1 MVEDLLWNALE
12 DLSREFPTYQ
22 AEPLVQEV
30 EAIFAEGTDHLSGR
44 LQNSP
49 ELSRM
54 VNWLK
59 EVGPARVNGDLLNPL
74 EKQLTFHPENLDG
87 EVGEEYHRVAFET
100 VVNVALHRGTLGE
113 WVREKVFAP
122 QMVSWA
128 RKGGTRWL

>member
-1 MVEDLLWNALE
+1 VTEDLLWNALE
-12 DLSREFPTYQ
+12 DFSKEFPSYE
-22 AEPLVQEV
+22 AEPLVQEI
-30 EAIFAEGTDHLSGR
+30 ETIFADGTENITER

-59 EVGPARVNGDLLNPL
+59 EMGRERGCNSLLNTR
-74 EKQLTFHPENLDG
+74 EQKITAHPEKLSGDIS
-87 EVGEEYHRVAFET
+87 EDYHRVAFET
-100 VVNVALHRGTLGE
+100 VVNIALHRGTLGE

-128 RKGGTRWL
+128 RKGGPKWL